1 MKASQLA
8 TLRFIS
14 LLFLLP
20 GLAGLVL
27 SAMMSTHYLDT
38 LPRSPAPE
46 ELRITPRNIN
56 GTIVYQTESED
67 NRLSVLEYSSV
78 GVFVVGLSLG
88 LVYLEKW
95 GAYQAN
101 DAEEEEALSEKFS

>member
-1 MKASQLA
+1 MKTSQLV
-8 TLRFIS
+8 TLRFVS

-20 GLAGLVL
+20 GLAGLIL

-46 ELRITPRNIN
+46 ELRMTPRNIN
-56 GTIVYQTESED
+56 GTVVYQTDSED
-67 NRLSVLEYSSV
+67 SRLSVLEYSSV
-78 GVFVVGLSLG
+78 GVFLVGLSLG

-95 GAYQAN
+95 GEHQAKE
-101 DAEEEEALSEKFS
+101 AEEEEALSEKFS